1 MKRILLSLLILTQQ
15 AVGQDIPQAE
25 LSASISEVTVF
36 LQGAHIT
43 RTGTIH
49 LKTGQQVLT
58 LASLSPYLDSKSI
71 QVKATGNFT
80 ILSVNHA
87 YNYLSQRQKNHQLDS
102 LQQLIKSLELESFR
116 HQTRLAV
123 LGEKQSLLHENK
135 YLGSDVSGVALA
147 QLEQAVVFYDQ
158 ELSAIKSEELTTTLA
173 IEKLEK
179 KQEKIEQQIA
189 DVSGQDDLPS
199 GEIQIRVDAEKP
211 TRAEFTI
218 TYLVENAGWYPN
230 YDVRVESVDQPLML
244 SYKADVY
251 QNTGVDWPN
260 VKLQFSN
267 ATPNQSGVA
276 PELTTW
282 RLNYTRNTVY
292 RRPSLLGQSVR
303 TVSGKVISD
312 EDGEPLPGV
321 NILVKGSIVGT
332 VTDIEGNYSLTLP
345 NGAATLVVSSIGFTP
360 QDVPINDSQINVVME
375 PDIMSLE
382 EVVVVGYGSDATN
395 SLHGRVPG
403 VQIRGQSSRPKA
415 RSIITTTVENQTTVD
430 FEVAAPYSIQSDG
443 EKRSITL
450 KQYDIEADYRYY
462 AVPKLD
468 QNAFL
473 IAQITNWNQYHLLE
487 GEANLYFEE
496 AYVGRSVLDA
506 TALSDT
512 IKLSLGRDRSIAIQR
527 TKMEEFTKQRVM
539 GANQVESREFEIV
552 ARNQKSS
559 PVTITIY
566 DQLPVPAISNIS
578 VEPVQLSGGKYQKET
593 GKVEWQ
599 IVLPPQ
605 NQKMLALGYKVKYP
619 KRETVPLE

>member
-1 MKRILLSLLILTQQ
+1 MKQILLTLLILAQQ
-15 AVGQDIPQAE
+15 AIGQDIPQTE
-25 LSASISEVTVF
+25 LNTSIDEVTVF

-43 RTGTIH
+43 RTGTARLIPGH
-49 LKTGQQVLT
+49 SVLT
-58 LASLSPYLDSKSI
+58 VKSLSPYLDSKSI
-71 QVKATGNFT
+71 QVRATGDFT

-87 YNYLSQRQKNHQLDS
+87 YNYLSQRQKNYQLDS
-102 LQQLIKSLELESFR
+102 LQQLIKSIELEISR
-116 HQTRLAV
+116 HKTRLAV

-135 YLGSDVSGVALA
+135 HLGSDASGVVLA
-147 QLEQAVVFYDQ
+147 QLEQAIVFYDQ
-158 ELSAIKSEELTTTLA
+158 ELSAIKSEELTTKLA
-173 IEKLEK
+173 VEKLEK

-189 DVSGQDDLPS
+189 DVSGQEDLPS
-199 GEIQIRVDAEKP
+199 SEVHIKVDVKKP
-211 TRAEFTI
+211 TQAEFTI

-230 YDVRVESVDQPLML
+230 YDVRVARVDQPLLL

-251 QNTGVDWPN
+251 QNTGVDWTN
-260 VKLQFSN
+260 VRLRFSN

-292 RRPSLLGQSVR
+292 RRPDLLGQSVR
-303 TVSGKVISD
+303 TVSGKVISN

-321 NILVKGSIVGT
+321 NILVKGSTVGT

-345 NGAATLVVSSIGFTP
+345 NGAETLVLSSIGYAT
-360 QDVPINDSQINVVME
+360 QDIPIDNSQIDAVMS
-375 PDIMSLE
+375 PDIQALN
-382 EVVVVGYGSDATN
+382 EVVVVAYGSEASR
-395 SLHGRVPG
+395 SLQGRVPG

-415 RSIITTTVENQTTVD
+415 KSIITTTVENQTTVD

-468 QNAFL
+468 QDAFL

-487 GEANLYFEE
+487 GEANLYFED

-506 TALSDT
+506 TALTDT
-512 IKLSLGRDRSIAIQR
+512 ITLSLGRDKSIAIQR
-527 TKMEEFTKQRVM
+527 TKLEDFTKRRVI
-539 GANQVESREFEIV
+539 GANKVESREFEIV
-552 ARNQKSS
+552 VRNQKSS
-559 PVTITIY
+559 PANITIY
-566 DQLPVPAISNIS
+566 DQLPVPAINSIS
-578 VEPVQLSGGKYQKET
+578 VDPIRLSEGKYQEET
-593 GKVEWQ
+593 GQVAWQ
-599 IVLPPQ
+599 LVLPPQ
-605 NQKMLALGYKVKYP
+605 TQQTLALGYKVKYP